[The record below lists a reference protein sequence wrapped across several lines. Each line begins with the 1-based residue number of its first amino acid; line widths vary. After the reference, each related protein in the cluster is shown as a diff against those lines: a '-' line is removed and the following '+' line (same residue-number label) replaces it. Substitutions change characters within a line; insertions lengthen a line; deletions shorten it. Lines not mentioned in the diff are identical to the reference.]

1 MATAH
6 KQLYC
11 STVNKEYGVPCSY
24 VAKHPEI
31 TKRKMKKQKKSD
43 SPYYVLWNRR
53 YSSIRQ
59 NKSLGKYSK
68 AVSSKAK
75 KIINMK
81 FERAQFDF
89 DYAENNYEEEMNL
102 EKIYEEAMKK

>member
-1 MATAH
+1 MTTAH

-31 TKRKMKKQKKSD
+31 TKRKMKKQKKAD
-43 SPYYVLWNRR
+43 SPYYLLWHKRNC
-53 YSSIRQ
+53 SIRK
-59 NKSLGKYSK
+59 NKSLGKYNE
-68 AVSSKAK
+68 AVSAKAK
-75 KIINMK
+75 KLIDDK

-89 DYAENNYEEEMNL
+89 EYAENQYAEDMKL
-102 EKIYEEAMKK
+102 SKIYEEAMK